1 MVVDPP
7 SQVEGYVERLVCL
20 FPGAVI
26 ETQKMMATL
35 ELEELVPTSSHNERV
50 KLVEVSNV
58 SAKVDRI
65 MQRVATES
73 IERVDERHRF
83 LQNRAEDGVR
93 AVYGDA
99 YGKGAQFRLDG
110 PGSVF
115 QGNVA
120 TGHSTRASYGDRVNM
135 PDLLTGA
142 SDSDEG
148 SSEQQ
153 ARG

>member
-1 MVVDPP
+1 M
-7 SQVEGYVERLVCL
+7 
-20 FPGAVI
+20 I
-26 ETQKMMATL
+26 ATL
-35 ELEELVPTSSHNERV
+35 ELEELVPTSSPNEMD

-65 MQRVATES
+65 MQQVAAES

-115 QGNVA
+115 QGNIA

-135 PDLLTGA
+135 PDPLAGG
-142 SDSDEG
+142 SYSDED
-148 SSEQQ
+148 SSEQD
-153 ARG
+153 AKG